1 MSGNSENGRVAIF
14 SDIHGNLQ
22 ALQAVLKA
30 IDELDIKNV
39 YCGGDVVGYGGNPN
53 ECCDLLRERNIPTV
67 AGNHDHAALTLADI
81 SYFNR
86 VAKEA
91 VIWTQE
97 QLTEDNTEWLHSL
110 PMTINNKEL
119 DFLLVHASPYSPEE
133 WNYVLTM
140 GDARRAFE
148 HFDERACFIGHS
160 HQPFMIENFK
170 GNLSCPTQSKIEM
183 REDARFL
190 VNVGSVG
197 QPRDRVPF
205 ASFCI
210 LDNDGECIELSRTE
224 YDIEGAQRAITD
236 AGLPPELAERLAY
249 GW

>member
-1 MSGNSENGRVAIF
+1 MSGNNSSGRAAIF
-14 SDIHGNLQ
+14 SDIHGNIQALRAVLQ
-22 ALQAVLKA
+22 ALDDLG
-30 IDELDIKNV
+30 ITDI
-39 YCGGDVVGYGGNPN
+39 YCGGDVVGYGANPN
-53 ECCDLLRERNIPTV
+53 ECCQILRERGIPTV

-91 VIWTQE
+91 VLWTQE
-97 QLTEDNTEWLHSL
+97 QLTEDNTKWLHSL
-110 PMTINNKEL
+110 PMIHRCEEH

-148 HFDERACFIGHS
+148 HFQERSCFIGHS
-160 HQPFMIENFK
+160 HQPFIIENFK
-170 GNLSCPTQSKIEM
+170 GNLSCPTQSFIEM
-183 REDARFL
+183 RDSARFL

-205 ASFCI
+205 ASYCI
-210 LDNDGECIELSRTE
+210 LDHDRQVIELARAE
-224 YDIEGAQRAITD
+224 YDIQGAQRAIIE
-236 AGLPPELAERLAY
+236 AGLPSELAERLAY

>member
-1 MSGNSENGRVAIF
+1 MSGNDATGRLAVF
-14 SDIHGNLQ
+14 SDIHGNLH
-22 ALQAVLKA
+22 ALKSVLTA
-30 IDELDIKNV
+30 LDNLGITNI

-53 ECCDLLRERNIPTV
+53 ECCELLRERGIPTV

-91 VIWTQE
+91 VLWTQE
-97 QLTEDNTEWLHSL
+97 QLTEENTQWLHSM
-110 PMTINNKEL
+110 PMTYHNEEL
-119 DFLLVHASPYSPEE
+119 DFLMVHASPYSPEE

-148 HFDERACFIGHS
+148 HFTERSCFIGHS
-160 HQPFMIENFK
+160 HQPFIIENFN
-170 GNLSCPTQSKIEM
+170 GNLSCPTQSHIEM
-183 REDARFL
+183 RENARFL

-205 ASFCI
+205 ASYCV
-210 LDNDGECIELSRTE
+210 LDRDKQTIELARAE
-224 YDIEGAQRAITD
+224 YDIQGAQQAIIQ